1 MPATPQDRLYGL
13 TTSVAVKPPVYISAD
28 YDITRFG
35 EQTIASKTPTDERT
49 ITTTEGMRVLL
60 LGQDNPVENGIW
72 VARRSF
78 WVRATDFNG
87 PRDAVNG
94 TLVFSINGDCWQVEA
109 DDPVVIGKS
118 TIHFRP
124 TYPFEANLDIFQR
137 TLRVPEAS
145 VNVLPSAEDRA
156 WKGLGFDGAGQPKLQ
171 DPAGTGLWGY
181 VPAIGS
187 FEKGSLLTQRFEVL
201 LWESTDEYW
210 RWDGEMPKIVLP
222 GSTPDTAGGRGKGKW
237 LDVTDATLRSNLGSS
252 EIPGAGI
259 VMLGQKVTVQQAMDY
274 LLNKGNAVRLST
286 YCLLYA
292 TENSA
297 FAAALEGAK
306 GADGYACR
314 VIVNDTGRPVK
325 LTERFLFQSV
335 ESTSVLGEKYNEN
348 LCGVVGEFELATGAG
363 FDFISCYSPFI
374 NIVVTDGGG
383 NSVDAATPLNS
394 DFAVRMESG
403 VIAPEFHITGY
414 GYGGYLFG
422 SAGEWNGETAPGV
435 QCVHKSSLAAFGGAA
450 ALYVRGT
457 TGFGN
462 ITSVWEEGVTH
473 YSLIDTAYDVQIAS
487 YENFIPA
494 AGAGQLMLRSCG
506 SMHIGKLLTGAWGV
520 PQVKIFD
527 CPSVDIGTH
536 LSVLGNSDVN
546 TEDTYAADISG
557 SVVHIGSSQLLK
569 LGCGYRVGHGGSL
582 FVDNIN
588 GNILNQA
595 VSLTNNT
602 SYDGLS
608 TSTASSVTIKSARLF
623 RGNSSLVLSSKD
635 MFHVDATITSGKLEL
650 QSVEA
655 IGFNYQRTSDYAR
668 LVNVLSQSANFKV
681 YLDGVAVDYTGT
693 TLPFY
698 IYNYASLLKSIGLF
712 FTGELQF
719 SSGNSSGNGKVLE
732 VSSGLN
738 TGGGTTTYTGKKS

>member
-1 MPATPQDRLYGL
+1 MASLEENSAWESSIYQLEETDRAQAGAGGVLNIQARQL
-13 TTSVAVKPPVYISAD
+13 ANR
-28 YDITRFG
+28 TRFLRSKL
-35 EQTIASKTPTDERT
+35 ASLEAEC
-49 ITTTEGMRVLL
+49 TE
-60 LGQDNPVENGIW
+60 LGLGI
-72 VARRSF
+72 
-78 WVRATDFNG
+78 D
-87 PRDAVNG
+87 
-94 TLVFSINGDCWQVEA
+94 
-109 DDPVVIGKS
+109 
-118 TIHFRP
+118 
-124 TYPFEANLDIFQR
+124 
-137 TLRVPEAS
+137 TLR
-145 VNVLPSAEDRA
+145 
-156 WKGLGFDGAGQPKLQ
+156 Q
-171 DPAGTGLWGY
+171 
-181 VPAIGS
+181 
-187 FEKGSLLTQRFEVL
+187 
-201 LWESTDEYW
+201 
-210 RWDGEMPKIVLP
+210 
-222 GSTPDTAGGRGKGKW
+222 
-237 LDVTDATLRSNLGSS
+237 NLGSS
-252 EIPGAGI
+252 EMPGAGI

-286 YCLLYA
+286 YSLLSA

-297 FAAALEGAK
+297 FAAALQDAK
-306 GADGYACR
+306 DADGYACR

-383 NSVDAATPLNS
+383 NSVDAATPSDS

-546 TEDTYAADISG
+546 TEDTYAADICG

-698 IYNYASLLKSIGLF
+698 IYNYASLIKSIGLS

-738 TGGGTTTYTGKKS
+738 TGGGTTTYTGNKKLRVYIVGTISTGGSFSIVRAGKTVFLSSTAGQFAANFDVRPGDVLVVSNNNTTISSSWAEIQFN

>member
-1 MPATPQDRLYGL
+1 MSDMDPLYE
-13 TTSVAVKPPVYISAD
+13 SMKD
-28 YDITRFG
+28 
-35 EQTIASKTPTDERT
+35 
-49 ITTTEGMRVLL
+49 
-60 LGQDNPVENGIW
+60 
-72 VARRSF
+72 
-78 WVRATDFNG
+78 
-87 PRDAVNG
+87 
-94 TLVFSINGDCWQVEA
+94 
-109 DDPVVIGKS
+109 
-118 TIHFRP
+118 
-124 TYPFEANLDIFQR
+124 
-137 TLRVPEAS
+137 
-145 VNVLPSAEDRA
+145 SAEDMSKAAVEMKTMMTADENTDVNIDGYGTKPSFSKQIKNLTKPVMDAVAVWFSNTKTSVEA
-156 WKGLGFDGAGQPKLQ
+156 WFTYAQ
-171 DPAGTGLWGY
+171 DRFNTFIASSGYDVVGDYKAGTDPGGE
-181 VPAIGS
+181 P
-187 FEKGSLLTQRFEVL
+187 LTITEYNQLIRYNKEL
-201 LWESTDEYW
+201 YKLTAATDIPYITAGITDETWISTDAAHFVSV
-210 RWDGEMPKIVLP
+210 G
-222 GSTPDTAGGRGKGKW
+222 
-237 LDVTDATLRSNLGSS
+237 DAALRQTLGSS

-286 YCLLYA
+286 YCLLSA

-462 ITSVWEEGVTH
+462 ITSIWEEGVTH
-473 YSLIDTAYDVQIAS
+473 YSLIDTVYDVQITS

-494 AGAGQLMLRSCG
+494 AGAGQTMFRSCG
-506 SMHIGKLLTGAWGV
+506 SLHIGKLLTGAWGV
-520 PQVKIFD
+520 PQVKFFD

-546 TEDTYAADISG
+546 TEDTYAADICG

-595 VSLTNNT
+595 TIQTNDT
-602 SYDGLS
+602 TYDGLS
-608 TSTASSVTIKSARLF
+608 TSTASTVVIKSGRLF

-635 MFHVDATITSGKLEL
+635 MFHVDATITSGKLDL

-698 IYNYASLLKSIGLF
+698 IYNYASLIKSIGLS

-738 TGGGTTTYTGKKS
+738 TGGGTTTYTGNKKLRVYIVGTISTGGSFSIVRAGKTVFLSSTAGQFAANFDVRPGDVLVVSNNNTTISSSWAEIQFN

>member
-1 MPATPQDRLYGL
+1 MAEVPLPTPTQVPVPSTDIRNTVFAGAKLDEEVTGTGEFYTDRLGVKRL
-13 TTSVAVKPPVYISAD
+13 TNTGRNNQFDAAQLDRANRFEQFLLSSGYVFLGDYEDGPFQFSARNQYIR
-28 YDITRFG
+28 YDNQYYRLNAT
-35 EQTIASKTPTDERT
+35 TDVGF
-49 ITTTEGMRVLL
+49 TTTG
-60 LGQDNPVENGIW
+60 
-72 VARRSF
+72 
-78 WVRATDFNG
+78 
-87 PRDAVNG
+87 
-94 TLVFSINGDCWQVEA
+94 
-109 DDPVVIGKS
+109 
-118 TIHFRP
+118 
-124 TYPFEANLDIFQR
+124 
-137 TLRVPEAS
+137 
-145 VNVLPSAEDRA
+145 
-156 WKGLGFDGAGQPKLQ
+156 
-171 DPAGTGLWGY
+171 
-181 VPAIGS
+181 
-187 FEKGSLLTQRFEVL
+187 
-201 LWESTDEYW
+201 
-210 RWDGEMPKIVLP
+210 
-222 GSTPDTAGGRGKGKW
+222 
-237 LDVTDATLRSNLGSS
+237 TDATSFANDVAHFVLMDGDTLRQNLGSS
-252 EIPGAGI
+252 EMPGAGI
-259 VMLGQKVTVQQAMDY
+259 VMLRQKVTVQQAMDY
-274 LLNKGNAVRLST
+274 LLNKGNVVRLSP
-286 YCLLYA
+286 YCLLFA

-297 FAAALEGAK
+297 FAAALEQAK
-306 GADGYACR
+306 DTDGHVCR

-383 NSVDAATPLNS
+383 NSVDAATPSDS

-546 TEDTYAADISG
+546 TEDTYAADICG

-738 TGGGTTTYTGKKS
+738 TGGGTTTYTGNKKLRVYIVGTISTGGSFSVVRAGKTVFLSSTAGQFAANFDVRPGDVLVVSNNNTTVSSSWAEVQFN

>member
-1 MPATPQDRLYGL
+1 MADNEKLGSTSPQVLLKNAINLDKLVNDRESESLPDRF
-13 TTSVAVKPPVYISAD
+13 AVLRRTWFGMETAHDRQMQSQEN
-28 YDITRFG
+28 RFD
-35 EQTIASKTPTDERT
+35 TFIASSGYEVIGDYTAGPLTLTEYNQLIRYNNELYKLTAATDIPFTTAGNTDET
-49 ITTTEGMRVLL
+49 WTS
-60 LGQDNPVENGIW
+60 N
-72 VARRSF
+72 
-78 WVRATDFNG
+78 
-87 PRDAVNG
+87 DAAHFVS
-94 TLVFSINGDCWQVEA
+94 VGDA
-109 DDPVVIGKS
+109 
-118 TIHFRP
+118 
-124 TYPFEANLDIFQR
+124 A
-137 TLRVPEAS
+137 LR
-145 VNVLPSAEDRA
+145 
-156 WKGLGFDGAGQPKLQ
+156 Q
-171 DPAGTGLWGY
+171 
-181 VPAIGS
+181 
-187 FEKGSLLTQRFEVL
+187 
-201 LWESTDEYW
+201 
-210 RWDGEMPKIVLP
+210 
-222 GSTPDTAGGRGKGKW
+222 
-237 LDVTDATLRSNLGSS
+237 NLGSS

-286 YCLLYA
+286 YCLLSA

-306 GADGYACR
+306 GANGYACR

-422 SAGEWNGETAPGV
+422 SAGEWNGEAAPGV

-546 TEDTYAADISG
+546 TEDTYAADICG

-595 VSLTNNT
+595 VSQTNNT

-681 YLDGVAVDYTGT
+681 YLDSVAVDYTGT

-698 IYNYASLLKSIGLF
+698 IYNYASLIKSIGLS

-738 TGGGTTTYTGKKS
+738 TGGGTTTYTGNKKLRVYIVGTISTGGSFSVVRAGKTVFLSSTAGQFAANFDVRPGDVLVVSNNNTTVSSSWAEVQFN

>member
-1 MPATPQDRLYGL
+1 MSTYKTGNPLGSAAVKDLFDNAENLDFALNSLTALIWTDRLG
-13 TTSVAVKPPVYISAD
+13 
-28 YDITRFG
+28 
-35 EQTIASKTPTDERT
+35 KT
-49 ITTTEGMRVLL
+49 
-60 LGQDNPVENGIW
+60 
-72 VARRSF
+72 RRSF
-78 WVRATDFNG
+78 FGMESAFVTQLTSQESRFNTFIQSSGYQIIGDYTAGPLTLTEYNQLIRYNNELYKLTAATD
-87 PRDAVNG
+87 
-94 TLVFSINGDCWQVEA
+94 I
-109 DDPVVIGKS
+109 
-118 TIHFRP
+118 
-124 TYPFEANLDIFQR
+124 PF
-137 TLRVPEAS
+137 TT
-145 VNVLPSAEDRA
+145 
-156 WKGLGFDGAGQPKLQ
+156 AGN
-171 DPAGTGLWGY
+171 
-181 VPAIGS
+181 
-187 FEKGSLLTQRFEVL
+187 
-201 LWESTDEYW
+201 TDETW
-210 RWDGEMPKIVLP
+210 TD
-222 GSTPDTAGGRGKGKW
+222 
-237 LDVTDATLRSNLGSS
+237 TDAAHFVSVGDAALRQNLGSS
-252 EIPGAGI
+252 EMPGAGI

-286 YCLLYA
+286 YCLLSA

-546 TEDTYAADISG
+546 TEDTYAADICG

-595 VSLTNNT
+595 VSQTNNT

-698 IYNYASLLKSIGLF
+698 IYNYASLIKSIGLS

-719 SSGNSSGNGKVLE
+719 SVGNSAGNGKVLE

-738 TGGGTTTYTGKKS
+738 TGGGTTTYTGNKKLRVYIVGTISTGGSFSVVRAGKTVFLSSTAGQFAANFDVRPGDVLVVSNNNTTVSSSWAEVQFN

>member
-1 MPATPQDRLYGL
+1 M
-13 TTSVAVKPPVYISAD
+13 
-28 YDITRFG
+28 
-35 EQTIASKTPTDERT
+35 
-49 ITTTEGMRVLL
+49 
-60 LGQDNPVENGIW
+60 
-72 VARRSF
+72 
-78 WVRATDFNG
+78 
-87 PRDAVNG
+87 
-94 TLVFSINGDCWQVEA
+94 
-109 DDPVVIGKS
+109 
-118 TIHFRP
+118 
-124 TYPFEANLDIFQR
+124 
-137 TLRVPEAS
+137 
-145 VNVLPSAEDRA
+145 
-156 WKGLGFDGAGQPKLQ
+156 
-171 DPAGTGLWGY
+171 
-181 VPAIGS
+181 
-187 FEKGSLLTQRFEVL
+187 
-201 LWESTDEYW
+201 
-210 RWDGEMPKIVLP
+210 
-222 GSTPDTAGGRGKGKW
+222 
-237 LDVTDATLRSNLGSS
+237 
-252 EIPGAGI
+252 
-259 VMLGQKVTVQQAMDY
+259 TVQQALDY
-274 LLNKGNAVRLST
+274 LLNKGNVVRLSP
-286 YCLLYA
+286 YCLLFA

-297 FAAALEGAK
+297 FAAALQDAK
-306 GADGYACR
+306 DADGHVCR

-325 LTERFLFQSV
+325 LTERFKFQSV

-383 NSVDAATPLNS
+383 NFIDAATPSDS
-394 DFAVRMESG
+394 DFAVRMEGG

-422 SAGEWNGETAPGV
+422 SSGEWNGETAPGV

-546 TEDTYAADISG
+546 TEDTYAADICG

-595 VSLTNNT
+595 VSQTNNT

-608 TSTASSVTIKSARLF
+608 TSTASSVTVKSARLF
-623 RGNSSLVLSSKD
+623 RGNSNLVLSSKD
-635 MFHVDATITSGKLEL
+635 MFHVDSTITSGKLEL

-681 YLDGVAVDYTGT
+681 SLDGVAVNYTGT

-698 IYNYASLLKSIGLF
+698 IYNYASLIKSIGLS

-719 SSGNSSGNGKVLE
+719 SVGNSAGNGKVLE

-738 TGGGTTTYTGKKS
+738 TGGGTTTYTGKKMQRVYITGTISAGGSFSIVRSGKTVFLSSTAGQFAANFDVRPDDVLVVTNNNTTVSSSWAEVQFN

>member
-1 MPATPQDRLYGL
+1 MARIPESSLWEEEIELISRSERVSGGL
-13 TTSVAVKPPVYISAD
+13 DGVANRPLKSLANRTRYLKEKADKSDDLIAEKVSA
-28 YDITRFG
+28 INTF
-35 EQTIASKTPTDERT
+35 A
-49 ITTTEGMRVLL
+49 EGAIL
-60 LGQDNPVENGIW
+60 E
-72 VARRSF
+72 S
-78 WVRATDFNG
+78 
-87 PRDAVNG
+87 PRDEILHGAYR
-94 TLVFSINGDCWQVEA
+94 LVWTGEFPKTVPAN
-109 DDPVVIGKS
+109 S
-118 TIHFRP
+118 T
-124 TYPFEANLDIFQR
+124 
-137 TLRVPEAS
+137 PE
-145 VNVLPSAEDRA
+145 DT
-156 WKGLGFDGAGQPKLQ
+156 GGIGAGRWAYTSDAFIRKEL
-171 DPAGTGLWGY
+171 A
-181 VPAIGS
+181 
-187 FEKGSLLTQRFEVL
+187 
-201 LWESTDEYW
+201 STA
-210 RWDGEMPKIVLP
+210 K
-222 GSTPDTAGGRGKGKW
+222 
-237 LDVTDATLRSNLGSS
+237 
-252 EIPGAGI
+252 GAGI
-259 VMLGQKVTVQQAMDY
+259 SIAGTEQGVTAQQALDY

-286 YCLLYA
+286 YCLLSA

-306 GADGYACR
+306 GTDGYACR

-383 NSVDAATPLNS
+383 NSVDAATPSDS

-422 SAGEWNGETAPGV
+422 SAGEWNGETAPGI

-546 TEDTYAADISG
+546 TEDTYAADICG

-569 LGCGYRVGHGGSL
+569 LGCGYRV
-582 FVDNIN
+582 
-588 GNILNQA
+588 
-595 VSLTNNT
+595 
-602 SYDGLS
+602 
-608 TSTASSVTIKSARLF
+608 
-623 RGNSSLVLSSKD
+623 
-635 MFHVDATITSGKLEL
+635 
-650 QSVEA
+650 
-655 IGFNYQRTSDYAR
+655 
-668 LVNVLSQSANFKV
+668 
-681 YLDGVAVDYTGT
+681 
-693 TLPFY
+693 
-698 IYNYASLLKSIGLF
+698 
-712 FTGELQF
+712 
-719 SSGNSSGNGKVLE
+719 
-732 VSSGLN
+732 
-738 TGGGTTTYTGKKS
+738 

>member
-1 MPATPQDRLYGL
+1 
-13 TTSVAVKPPVYISAD
+13 
-28 YDITRFG
+28 
-35 EQTIASKTPTDERT
+35 
-49 ITTTEGMRVLL
+49 
-60 LGQDNPVENGIW
+60 
-72 VARRSF
+72 
-78 WVRATDFNG
+78 
-87 PRDAVNG
+87 
-94 TLVFSINGDCWQVEA
+94 
-109 DDPVVIGKS
+109 
-118 TIHFRP
+118 
-124 TYPFEANLDIFQR
+124 
-137 TLRVPEAS
+137 
-145 VNVLPSAEDRA
+145 
-156 WKGLGFDGAGQPKLQ
+156 
-171 DPAGTGLWGY
+171 
-181 VPAIGS
+181 
-187 FEKGSLLTQRFEVL
+187 
-201 LWESTDEYW
+201 
-210 RWDGEMPKIVLP
+210 
-222 GSTPDTAGGRGKGKW
+222 
-237 LDVTDATLRSNLGSS
+237 
-252 EIPGAGI
+252 
-259 VMLGQKVTVQQAMDY
+259 
-274 LLNKGNAVRLST
+274 
-286 YCLLYA
+286 
-292 TENSA
+292 
-297 FAAALEGAK
+297 
-306 GADGYACR
+306 
-314 VIVNDTGRPVK
+314 
-325 LTERFLFQSV
+325 
-335 ESTSVLGEKYNEN
+335 
-348 LCGVVGEFELATGAG
+348 
-363 FDFISCYSPFI
+363 
-374 NIVVTDGGG
+374 
-383 NSVDAATPLNS
+383 
-394 DFAVRMESG
+394 
-403 VIAPEFHITGY
+403 APEFHITGY

-473 YSLIDTAYDVQIAS
+473 YSLIDTAYDVQISS

-546 TEDTYAADISG
+546 TEDTYAADICG

-582 FVDNIN
+582 TVDNIN

-595 VSLTNNT
+595 VNQTNNT

-635 MFHVDATITSGKLEL
+635 MFYVDPAITSGKLEL

-668 LVNVLSQSANFKV
+668 LVNILSQTANFKV

-698 IYNYASLLKSIGLF
+698 IYNYASLIKSIGLS

-719 SSGNSSGNGKVLE
+719 SVGNSTGNGKVLE

-738 TGGGTTTYTGKKS
+738 TGGGTSTYTGRHKARIYITGTIGAGGSFSIVRSGRTVVQRATSGTDLFAANFDIRPGDTLVVNNVNTTINSSWLEVHFN

>member
-1 MPATPQDRLYGL
+1 
-13 TTSVAVKPPVYISAD
+13 
-28 YDITRFG
+28 
-35 EQTIASKTPTDERT
+35 
-49 ITTTEGMRVLL
+49 
-60 LGQDNPVENGIW
+60 
-72 VARRSF
+72 
-78 WVRATDFNG
+78 
-87 PRDAVNG
+87 
-94 TLVFSINGDCWQVEA
+94 
-109 DDPVVIGKS
+109 
-118 TIHFRP
+118 
-124 TYPFEANLDIFQR
+124 
-137 TLRVPEAS
+137 
-145 VNVLPSAEDRA
+145 
-156 WKGLGFDGAGQPKLQ
+156 
-171 DPAGTGLWGY
+171 
-181 VPAIGS
+181 
-187 FEKGSLLTQRFEVL
+187 
-201 LWESTDEYW
+201 
-210 RWDGEMPKIVLP
+210 
-222 GSTPDTAGGRGKGKW
+222 
-237 LDVTDATLRSNLGSS
+237 
-252 EIPGAGI
+252 
-259 VMLGQKVTVQQAMDY
+259 MLGQKVTVQQAMDY

-286 YCLLYA
+286 YCLLSA

-363 FDFISCYSPFI
+363 FDFISCYSPLI

-383 NSVDAATPLNS
+383 NFIDAATPSDS
-394 DFAVRMESG
+394 DFAVRMEGG

-494 AGAGQLMLRSCG
+494 AGVGQLMLRSCG

-698 IYNYASLLKSIGLF
+698 IYNYASLIKSIGLS

-738 TGGGTTTYTGKKS
+738 TGGGTTTYTGNKKLRVYIVGTISTGGSFSIVRAGKTVFLSSTAGQFAANFDVRPGDVLVVSNNNTTISSSWAEIQFN